1 MNPSFQKWKY
11 VRPIEILFSVSFKY
25 NTPNY
30 LVFNLQKT
38 YFKDWAFEVHS
49 ALVSKDSFSKAESR
63 PFITCILGP
72 HLPSF
77 TLKTTFF
84 SKQIVTLN
92 RISKEAHTLSK
103 QFFFAILFSLQ
114 YKIAIKNS
122 LWYAIILHTLTIKT
136 KALFL
141 HPFKANF
148 ISVHRIRKTLGV
160 SVNTLHK
167 LVFAWKK
174 SRMKWLV
181 LLTFLF

>member
-84 SKQIVTLN
+84 FKTNCNIKPNIKRGTYPIQTI
-92 RISKEAHTLSK
+92 
-103 QFFFAILFSLQ
+103 FFAILFSLQ